1 MAQNEDVERL
11 DNSGQNEKANGVTAS
26 AAAQAPVDYE
36 ARPDVFSSTVQ
47 EILFVSVATM
57 AISMSSLLNGAITV
71 LTSQVQDELNMTTA
85 ELTWLAGSSSLAS
98 GAFLLFF
105 GRLADLFGRKT
116 LFIGSMALFAV
127 FAIAA
132 GFSKTPLQLDILNG
146 VMGLMSAAAV
156 PPAQG
161 MLGNIYQRP
170 SKRKNKVFACFS
182 AGNPMG
188 FVFGSIFSGIAVQL
202 FNWRASFFLLAIIYV
217 VIVAIALFSVPVDH
231 TQKETMSLQA
241 VKKFDIVG
249 TILTVAGIGMFSGA
263 LSLGSDAPQGW
274 KTPYVLAL
282 LIIGA
287 FLIVAF
293 VFWEQWCAYPLVPMS
308 IWRDRDFSLVITVL
322 LLGFLAFPIMAFW
335 IALFMQKIKHY
346 SALLVAV
353 HMLPMAIGGIIVNVI
368 AGLIMHRVSNT
379 LLMAVGATAYVASF
393 LLMGL
398 QHADSSYW
406 AFIFPGLLLAVVGAD
421 FEFCVANMYVMSSLP
436 PQQQSIAGGIF
447 QTVTKLCVT
456 IGMGISTAIFDAVV
470 ARGTATSGYFAN
482 DPIEPYA
489 ATFLYC
495 AGIAAVGI
503 PLCAFLKI
511 DAYALKHLAVMDLT
525 AAATLQADSKKA
537 IRHYKNY
544 LTPLRQLQLWIYGRR
559 MRAARCLPFLA
570 PSQTTALTPP
580 SLLLQLPDELIL
592 EIASYL

>member
-1 MAQNEDVERL
+1 MAQSEDIERP
-11 DNSGQNEKANGVTAS
+11 DTGGHNEKTNGVITS
-26 AAAQAPVDYE
+26 AAAQAPIDNE

-57 AISMSSLLNGAITV
+57 AIAMSSLLNGAITV
-71 LTSQVQDELNMTTA
+71 LTSQVQTDLGMTTA

-98 GAFLLFF
+98 GSFLLFF

-127 FAIAA
+127 FALAA
-132 GFSKTPLQLDILNG
+132 GFSQTPLQIDILNG
-146 VMGLMSAAAV
+146 VMGLMSAASV

-188 FVFGSIFSGIAVQL
+188 FVFGSIFSGIATQL

-217 VIVAIALFSVPVDH
+217 VVVAIALFSVPVDH
-231 TQKETMSLQA
+231 TQKEKMSVQA
-241 VKKFDIVG
+241 LKKFDVVG
-249 TILTVAGIGMFSGA
+249 TILTVAGIGLFSGA

-274 KTPYVLAL
+274 KTPYVLVLLILGAL
-282 LIIGA
+282 LI
-287 FLIVAF
+287 LSF
-293 VFWEQWCAYPLVPMS
+293 VYWERWCAHPLVPMS
-308 IWRDRDFSLVITVL
+308 IWRDRDFSLVISVL

-335 IALFMQKIKHY
+335 IALYMQKVRHY

-353 HMLPMAIGGIIVNVI
+353 HMLPMAIGGIVVNVV
-368 AGLIMHRVSNT
+368 AGLVMHRVSNT

-406 AFIFPGLLLAVVGAD
+406 AFTFPALLLAVVGAD

-436 PQQQSIAGGIF
+436 PAQQSVAGGIF

-456 IGMGISTAIFDAVV
+456 IGMGVSTAVFDAVE
-470 ARGTATSGYFAN
+470 ARGLATSGYYRD

-503 PLCAFLKI
+503 PLCAFLRIGTQGHAGAEGEKSATGSESGVGGGNASAESVVMREE
-511 DAYALKHLAVMDLT
+511 DEARGDGEREKLKEDV
-525 AAATLQADSKKA
+525 
-537 IRHYKNY
+537 
-544 LTPLRQLQLWIYGRR
+544 
-559 MRAARCLPFLA
+559 
-570 PSQTTALTPP
+570 
-580 SLLLQLPDELIL
+580 
-592 EIASYL
+592 

>member
-1 MAQNEDVERL
+1 MI
-11 DNSGQNEKANGVTAS
+11 
-26 AAAQAPVDYE
+26 
-36 ARPDVFSSTVQ
+36 SST
-47 EILFVSVATM
+47 
-57 AISMSSLLNGAITV
+57 NG
-71 LTSQVQDELNMTTA
+71 
-85 ELTWLAGSSSLAS
+85 
-98 GAFLLFF
+98 
-105 GRLADLFGRKT
+105 
-116 LFIGSMALFAV
+116 
-127 FAIAA
+127 
-132 GFSKTPLQLDILNG
+132 
-146 VMGLMSAAAV
+146 
-156 PPAQG
+156 
-161 MLGNIYQRP
+161 
-170 SKRKNKVFACFS
+170 
-182 AGNPMG
+182 
-188 FVFGSIFSGIAVQL
+188 
-202 FNWRASFFLLAIIYV
+202 
-217 VIVAIALFSVPVDH
+217 H
-231 TQKETMSLQA
+231 
-241 VKKFDIVG
+241 
-249 TILTVAGIGMFSGA
+249 
-263 LSLGSDAPQGW
+263 SLGSDAPQGW

-293 VFWEQWCAYPLVPMS
+293 VFWERWCAYPLVPMS

-335 IALFMQKIKHY
+335 IALFMQKIKNY

-379 LLMAVGATAYVASF
+379 LLMGVGATAYVASF

-456 IGMGISTAIFDAVV
+456 IGMGISTAIFDAVA

-511 DAYALKHLAVMDLT
+511 GTQGHAGGEET
-525 AAATLQADSKKA
+525 SGAASESGLGAGSTDDGRGNASAESVVRDEDEGRGDGDKE
-537 IRHYKNY
+537 
-544 LTPLRQLQLWIYGRR
+544 RQK
-559 MRAARCLPFLA
+559 
-570 PSQTTALTPP
+570 
-580 SLLLQLPDELIL
+580 E
-592 EIASYL
+592 EV

>member
-1 MAQNEDVERL
+1 MAENEDIQRL
-11 DNSGQNEKANGVTAS
+11 DNTTRGEKANGVTSSTDAP
-26 AAAQAPVDYE
+26 APVNDE

-57 AISMSSLLNGAITV
+57 AIAMSSLLNGAITV
-71 LTSQVQDELNMTTA
+71 LTSQVQNDLNMTTA

-98 GAFLLFF
+98 GSFLLFF

-127 FAIAA
+127 FALAS
-132 GFSKTPLQLDILNG
+132 GFSKTPLQIDILNG

-188 FVFGSIFSGIAVQL
+188 FVFGSIFSGIATQL

-217 VIVAIALFSVPVDH
+217 VVVAIAVFAVPVDH
-231 TQKETMSLQA
+231 TQKEKMSWEA
-241 VKKFDIVG
+241 VKKFDVVG
-249 TILTVAGIGMFSGA
+249 TVLTIAGIGMFSGA

-274 KTPYVLAL
+274 KTPYVLVL
-282 LIIGA
+282 LILGA
-287 FLIVAF
+287 LLIVAF
-293 VFWEQWCAYPLVPMS
+293 VFWERWCEHPLVPMS

-335 IALFMQKIKHY
+335 IALYMQKLKHN

-353 HMLPMAIGGIIVNVI
+353 HMLPMAIGGIVVNVI
-368 AGLIMHRVSNT
+368 AALIMHRVSNT
-379 LLMAVGATAYVASF
+379 LLMCTGAAAYTASF

-398 QHADSSYW
+398 QHSDSSYW

-456 IGMGISTAIFDAVV
+456 IGMGISTAIFDAVE
-470 ARGTATSGYFAN
+470 ARGISTTGYFAN

-495 AGIAAVGI
+495 AGVAALGI
-503 PLCAFLKI
+503 PLCGWLRIGVQGGGGKVVEEGSASERGSAGSVI
-511 DAYALKHLAVMDLT
+511 GDGEAED
-525 AAATLQADSKKA
+525 KKE
-537 IRHYKNY
+537 K
-544 LTPLRQLQLWIYGRR
+544 
-559 MRAARCLPFLA
+559 
-570 PSQTTALTPP
+570 
-580 SLLLQLPDELIL
+580 E
-592 EIASYL
+592 EV